1 MKKNRVFL
9 RGPVCSSSGTAPVPS
24 SPWPCAT
31 CATDRSAVIAFSH
44 PSSQRGSIH
53 AFECAQKR
61 GKMQARRAKL
71 HPLLDERIV
80 DAKCVSD
87 QESGLLPSAPGID
100 QSRSWRIDTVDPS
113 RTRHKGHPLWCQ
125 APKRGPILI
134 DTPYRETFR
143 NEFVNGWRS
152 NSATHDAEGV

>member
-1 MKKNRVFL
+1 
-9 RGPVCSSSGTAPVPS
+9 
-24 SPWPCAT
+24 
-31 CATDRSAVIAFSH
+31 
-44 PSSQRGSIH
+44 
-53 AFECAQKR
+53 
-61 GKMQARRAKL
+61 MQARRAK
-71 HPLLDERIV
+71 PLLDEGIV

-87 QESGLLPSAPGID
+87 QESGLLPSAPSID

-113 RTRHKGHPLWCQ
+113 PTRHKGHPLWSQ
-125 APKRGPILI
+125 ALKRGPTLI